1 MVMVVLALRLAGQHV
16 SLVDRLA
23 LTSAIGLQDTR
34 SVLRLVVR
42 SFLFVLAVEAV
53 GAVLL
58 KVIWTAQ
65 GLVPPDQAWFYA
77 IFHSV
82 MAFCN
87 AGFDLFTGQPQYAAG
102 LPTNPATLLVMG
114 VLIIIGGL
122 GIPVLA
128 DLLGRRKNRRLRLH
142 TRLVLWASLGLVLA
156 GWAGLLVVEFWRGG
170 LLSGEPLV
178 ARVTTAWFQSVSART
193 AGFSAFSQFADLGP
207 ASRLLLA
214 GLMFVGTGPA
224 SMGGGITTGSFAV
237 LVLAAVSYVGGRGAV
252 YAGDRKIPA
261 DAVWRATFI
270 VVAGMAVVAVASW
283 LILASQ
289 ALSVEAVVFEVISA
303 FSTTGLSL
311 GITPELNGLGR
322 VVVMAVM
329 FWGRLG
335 SVTIVLALLGHRP
348 RASSIDFPDEG
359 VLVG

>member
-1 MVMVVLALRLAGQHV
+1 
-16 SLVDRLA
+16 
-23 LTSAIGLQDTR
+23 
-34 SVLRLVVR
+34 
-42 SFLFVLAVEAV
+42 
-53 GAVLL
+53 
-58 KVIWTAQ
+58 
-65 GLVPPDQAWFYA
+65 
-77 IFHSV
+77 
-82 MAFCN
+82 
-87 AGFDLFTGQPQYAAG
+87 
-102 LPTNPATLLVMG
+102 
-114 VLIIIGGL
+114 
-122 GIPVLA
+122 
-128 DLLGRRKNRRLRLH
+128 
-142 TRLVLWASLGLVLA
+142 
-156 GWAGLLVVEFWRGG
+156 
-170 LLSGEPLV
+170 
-178 ARVTTAWFQSVSART
+178 
-193 AGFSAFSQFADLGP
+193 
-207 ASRLLLA
+207 LLA